1 MKKLFIVL
9 ALAALFTSASF
20 AKSTAYKSTIS
31 YYSFPILKILDSRD
45 AYVVIYQKN
54 KIGTGSTVIPKKW
67 SLPSKDKTE
76 PVKLMIRRVRNTNEA
91 YMSVYKKDG
100 EFFRVVLNMPQ
111 NKSNPIW
118 GLVDQ
123 RKTVEGTDKETLED
137 LEF

>member
-9 ALAALFTSASF
+9 ALAALFTSATF

-67 SLPSKDKTE
+67 SLPTQGE
-76 PVKLMIRRVRNTNEA
+76 TTKLMIRRVRNTNES

-100 EFFRVVLNMPQ
+100 EFYRVVLNMPM

-118 GLVDQ
+118 GLIDQ
-123 RKTVEGTDKETLED
+123 RKTLEGTDKETLED

>member
-9 ALAALFTSASF
+9 ACAALFASSAF
-20 AKSTAYKSTIS
+20 AKSTAFKSTLS
-31 YYSFPILKILDSRD
+31 YYSFPILKVLDSRD
-45 AYVVIYQKN
+45 AYVIIYQKN

-67 SLPSKDKTE
+67 SLPTQGE
-76 PVKLMIRRVRNTNEA
+76 AIKLKIRSVRNQNEA

-100 EFFRVVLNMPQ
+100 EFYRVVLNMPM
-111 NKSNPIW
+111 NKHSPIW

-123 RKTVEGTDKETLED
+123 RKTLEGTDKETLED